1 MKGETNMQEAIKNYL
16 EGFKIGRKQVYKNLA
31 MFPVLST
38 YSLDMDYLLLD
49 EALAAGVIEIV
60 EVAKEGHVPELKVI
74 NNSPR
79 MILILDG
86 EELVGAKQNRIVN
99 TTILVHGDATII
111 IPVSCVESECRQL
124 WDDIL
129 RTGSNDS
136 VSAHFVGSIVY
147 IEKGLYQ
154 VTSQSPL
161 LVIDGQQRLTTMALL
176 IAAVAKTLEIL
187 PEESREPVDGF
198 SPRKLRNYYLINPEE
213 EGDRHYKLI
222 LSQTD
227 RESLIAV
234 VAGKERPKEYSRRI
248 AANHELFESWI
259 ASCKGDLTA
268 LCKGIAKLMV
278 VDIALS
284 RDQDNPQ
291 LIFESMNSTG
301 RELTQ
306 ADLIRN
312 FILMGLE
319 PSLQTRLYEN
329 YWRPMELDFG
339 QEAYGTH
346 FDSFMRHYLTVKT
359 SDIPKLDAVYD
370 AFKAHARSPKVA
382 AAGVEYLVAD
392 IRKFAR
398 YFCAMALGAETDRD
412 LKFAFHDLREL
423 KVDVAYPFL
432 LELYHD
438 YAKDMLS
445 KQDFEVAIR
454 LIEAYVFRRAICNIP
469 TNSLNKTFATFTKVL
484 KKDRYL
490 ESIQAN
496 LLLLPSYRRFPN
508 DEEFKRELQV
518 RDLYNFRSRSYW
530 LRRLENYGRK
540 ERVDVAEYTIEHI
553 LPQNEKLSKAWK
565 EAIGLNWEVI
575 HETWLHT
582 LGNLTLTGYNSEYS
596 DRTFIEK
603 RDMQG
608 GFKESPLRLNQ
619 GLGQLNQ
626 WNEET
631 IKARSLRLSEAAVTV
646 WHAPQLA
653 SDILS
658 AYQPR
663 AESTSGYSIED
674 HTHLLGGVGRELFEA
689 LRKEVLAL
697 DPVVS
702 EEFLKLYVAYKAET
716 NFVDVVPQAKRLR
729 LSLNMP
735 FADITDPRG
744 LCKDVT
750 GVGRWGNGD
759 VEVGFNSLEE
769 LPYIMGLIRQSFE
782 RQMGNGSEQ

>member
-1 MKGETNMQEAIKNYL
+1 MKATEAKFLDFIKKSPQFVIPIYQ
-16 EGFKIGRKQVYKNLA
+16 R
-31 MFPVLST
+31 T
-38 YSLDMDYLLLD
+38 YSWT
-49 EALAAGVIEIV
+49 A
-60 EVAKEGHVPELKVI
+60 
-74 NNSPR
+74 R
-79 MILILDG
+79 
-86 EELVGAKQNRIVN
+86 
-99 TTILVHGDATII
+99 
-111 IPVSCVESECRQL
+111 ECRQL

-129 RTGSNDS
+129 RTGSNDA

-176 IAAVAKTLEIL
+176 IAALMKALENL
-187 PEESREPVDGF
+187 PEEGREPVDGF

-213 EGDRHYKLI
+213 ESERHYKLI

-227 RESLIAV
+227 RDSLIAV

-248 AANHELFESWI
+248 VENYELFEAWI
-259 ASCKGDLTA
+259 DGCKGDLTS
-268 LCKGIAKLMV
+268 LCKGIAKLVV
-278 VDIALS
+278 VDISLS

-319 PSLQTRLYEN
+319 PEQQTHLYEN

-339 QEAYGTH
+339 QEAYSTH

-359 SDIPKLDAVYD
+359 GDIPRLDAVYD
-370 AFKAHARSPKVA
+370 AFKAHSRSPKVA
-382 AAGVEYLVAD
+382 GVELLVAD
-392 IRKFAR
+392 IRDFAS
-398 YFCAMALGAETDRD
+398 YFCAMALGAETDPD
-412 LKFAFHDLREL
+412 LKRAFHDLREL

-438 YAKDMLS
+438 YFHGTLA
-445 KQDFEVAIR
+445 KQDFAEAVR

-469 TNSLNKTFATFTKVL
+469 TNSLNKIFATFTKVL

-490 ESIQAN
+490 ESIQAH
-496 LLLLPSYRRFPN
+496 LLLLPSYRRLPS
-508 DEEFKRELQV
+508 DEEFHRELQG
-518 RDLYNFRSRSYW
+518 RDLYNFPRRSYW
-530 LRRLENYGRK
+530 LRRLENHERK
-540 ERVDVAEYTIEHI
+540 EPVPMDEYTIEHI
-553 LPQNEKLSKAWK
+553 LPQNENLSKAWK
-565 EAIGLNWEVI
+565 EALGTEWERI
-575 HETWLHT
+575 RDTYLHT

-596 DRTFIEK
+596 DRSFAEK
-603 RDMQG
+603 CNMQG
-608 GFKESPLRLNQ
+608 GFKESPLRLNK
-619 GLGQLNQ
+619 GLGQLEK

-631 IKARSLRLSEAAVTV
+631 IKARAQRLSKDAVMV
-646 WHAPQLA
+646 WCAPKLTA
-653 SDILS
+653 DVLT
-658 AYQPR
+658 AYRPR
-663 AESTSGYSIED
+663 AESTSGYSLED
-674 HTHLLGGVGRELFEA
+674 HPNLISGVGLELFQVF
-689 LRKEVLAL
+689 RKEVLAI

-702 EEFLKLYVAYKAET
+702 EEFLKYYVAYKAET

-735 FADITDPRG
+735 FADVTDPRG

-759 VEVGFNSLEE
+759 VEVGFSSLEE
-769 LPYIMGLIRQSFE
+769 LPYIMGLVRQSFE
-782 RQMGNGSEQ
+782 RQMGNGGGEQ